1 MMIKSKAALLLA
13 VAVSASVPTTRVF
26 AYEPPTRV
34 SLIQQH
40 PAVQKE
46 KLPSH
51 DLFAQNKP
59 VSPNAPPPSETAS
72 DAMVWRISW
81 ISNRDDDFKDRADG
95 LAREG
100 WEPFAMATFPVSE
113 TRRGDPV
120 DVYYIFFAYR
130 KKFPKSFVP

>member
-59 VSPNAPPPSETAS
+59 VSPNPPPPSETPG
-72 DAMVWRISW
+72 DAMIWRITW
-81 ISNRDDDFKDRADG
+81 IFNRDNDFKDRADE

-100 WEPFAMATFPVSE
+100 WEPFAMVTSPVSE

-120 DVYYIFFAYR
+120 DIYYYTFAYR